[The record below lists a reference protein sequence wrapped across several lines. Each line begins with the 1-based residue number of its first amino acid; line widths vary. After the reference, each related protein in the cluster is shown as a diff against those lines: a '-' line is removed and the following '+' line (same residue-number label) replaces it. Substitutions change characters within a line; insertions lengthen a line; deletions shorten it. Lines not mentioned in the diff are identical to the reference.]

1 MMFRVIIVT
10 VKTLEMFKNSTA
22 CHLIPN
28 GTPASADTK
37 EEIFMNSPAI
47 SKTAAANMCERIN
60 KLIRNFEKS
69 LQPDE
74 VAAMSLASFS
84 NRPIIIRR
92 LGYWNPDLIVLYGF
106 DPNTGEALKMIQHI
120 SQFTLC
126 LITLK
131 KPIQEE
137 DIPEEG
143 EEKSGRRIGFIINEE
158 EA

>member
-1 MMFRVIIVT
+1 MKQEGFFM
-10 VKTLEMFKNSTA
+10 NSTA
-22 CHLIPN
+22 
-28 GTPASADTK
+28 
-37 EEIFMNSPAI
+37 I
-47 SKTAAANMCERIN
+47 SKSAAEKMCERIN

-84 NRPIIIRR
+84 NRPVIIKR

-106 DPNTGEALKMIQHI
+106 DPNTGEALKIIQHI
-120 SQFTLC
+120 TQFKLC

-131 KPIQEE
+131 RPADDEPL
-137 DIPEEG
+137 PETDDDEQ
-143 EEKSGRRIGFIINEE
+143 SGRRIGFIINEE

>member
-1 MMFRVIIVT
+1 MRDDRGHRT
-10 VKTLEMFKNSTA
+10 NPWNPCLR
-22 CHLIPN
+22 IPSHVQ
-28 GTPASADTK
+28 GGK
-37 EEIFMNSPAI
+37 QMNHSLVG
-47 SKTAAANMCERIN
+47 KTAAANMCERIN

-69 LQPDE
+69 LAPDE

-84 NRPIIIRR
+84 NRPVIIKR

-131 KPIQEE
+131 RPPDDEPLPEEEE
-137 DIPEEG
+137 D
-143 EEKSGRRIGFIINEE
+143 KKQSSRRIGFIINEE
-158 EA
+158 EQP